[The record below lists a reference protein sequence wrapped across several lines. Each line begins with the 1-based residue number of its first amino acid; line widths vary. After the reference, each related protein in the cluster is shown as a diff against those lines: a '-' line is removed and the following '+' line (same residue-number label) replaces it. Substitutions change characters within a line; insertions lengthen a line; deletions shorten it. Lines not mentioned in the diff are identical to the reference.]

1 MQVVVRMRPERAV
14 AVQEPA
20 MLGNPLSTSPSNV
33 VSQPGELAEAA
44 PLTSLVYR
52 SRAVAPFDEAGLQA
66 LLDSAQRR
74 NREAAVTGIL
84 IYDDGRFMQ
93 WLEGPAEGVSRVWQV
108 TRADSRHTDIEVLGD
123 APTSAR
129 FFPDWAMKLGTRD
142 ADLRSANDRAL
153 AATQKLMDSLRWR
166 PEAVRA
172 ALSSLVLPH
181 AASLNPP
188 DRELLRQV
196 VGKVVIPRLTG
207 ILPQLLPDPAAAT
220 PDARMA
226 ELARLLVAADPAEAF
241 ALLDVLQSAA
251 GSLLLYCATV
261 AEPAARG
268 LGDLWAADDC
278 SEFEVSLGLGRLQQ
292 AFRRL
297 SADTAY
303 SRWQPQ
309 VARVVLVAPQ
319 PGEQHMLGAALDA
332 ELLWRAGWDAHC
344 EFPVDDDAL
353 RALVAGTWF
362 DAIDLTLSASFR
374 REHWQSRMAASI
386 AAARSASV
394 NPGLAVVVGGRVFH
408 DQTHSRAPFEVGAD
422 VASATA
428 AHIVQILQRTVLKR

>member
-1 MQVVVRMRPERAV
+1 MSGMSS
-14 AVQEPA
+14 
-20 MLGNPLSTSPSNV
+20 STPSSNSDTRQREV
-33 VSQPGELAEAA
+33 TSATKMA
-44 PLTSLVYR
+44 SLVYR
-52 SRAVAPFDEAGLQA
+52 SRAVVPFDDAGLRS
-66 LLDSAQRR
+66 LLDGAQRR
-74 NREAAVTGIL
+74 NREAAVTGML

-93 WLEGPAEGVSRVWQV
+93 WLEGPADGVAQVWQV
-108 TRADSRHTDIEVLGD
+108 IRADGRHTDFEVLGD
-123 APTSAR
+123 APTSTR

-142 ADLRSANDRAL
+142 ADLRSADDRAT

-172 ALSSLVLPH
+172 ALSSLVLPN
-181 AASLNPP
+181 AASLDPP
-188 DRELLRQV
+188 DRELLRRV
-196 VGKVVIPRLTG
+196 VGKIVLPRLTG
-207 ILPQLLPDPAAAT
+207 ILPQIVPDPSAAT

-303 SRWQPQ
+303 SRWQPH

-344 EFPVDDDAL
+344 EYPVDDDAL

-394 NPGLAVVVGGRVFH
+394 NPGLVVVVGGRVFH
-408 DQTHSRAPFEVGAD
+408 DHASGPAPFEVGAD
-422 VASATA
+422 VASTTA
-428 AHIVQILQRTVLKR
+428 AHIVQVLQRSLLKR